1 MLKSKKVKKA
11 SKISKDELKN
21 IKGGMFG
28 RVLNQTVCG
37 CGGCSQAGQS
47 AGLGD
52 LVNAG

>member
-11 SKISKDELKN
+11 SKLSKDALKN
-21 IKGGMFG
+21 IKGGL
-28 RVLNQTVCG
+28 RRSSCE
-37 CGGCSQAGQS
+37 CAGCSQAGQS